1 MRSSKE
7 KRPAKNKRVSTADPS
22 ELEAFV
28 VEMGHL
34 DDSDIQC
41 LKVQTGAAS
50 DPALTRRNSLDRIRA
65 ALDVARARWAQ
76 DGADPAGRAGV
87 PSRPE
92 SSDRFDDYGP
102 NYKHIRVFGFAMRDA
117 DIVDGD
123 WVVVDTAAD
132 PADGSIVIAE
142 IVGVGMV
149 MRRLKIIGGVF
160 VFKPAHPDFPRI
172 AINDSSQV
180 CFHGVVPEPIRK
192 IR

>member
-7 KRPAKNKRVSTADPS
+7 KRPAKNKQASTADRS

-34 DDSDIQC
+34 DDSDMQR
-41 LKVQTGAAS
+41 LNVQIDAAS
-50 DPALTRRNSLDRIRA
+50 DPALTGHHRLDQIGA

-76 DGADPAGRAGV
+76 DGADPAGGVIV
-87 PSRPE
+87 PSWQE
-92 SSDRFDDYGP
+92 ASSPFDDGP
-102 NYKHIRVFGFAMRDA
+102 NYKHIQVFGFAMRDA

-132 PADGSIVIAE
+132 PADGSIVLAE
-142 IVGVGMV
+142 IFGVGMV
-149 MRRLKIIGGVF
+149 LRRLKMIGGVF
-160 VFKPAHPDFPRI
+160 VFKPAHPDFPPI
-172 AINDSSQV
+172 AIDDSSRV